1 MDWKDYLSANAE
13 VMALIDSEKVS
24 SFFEEINRVRSSG
37 GTVWVLGNGGSASA
51 ASHAV
56 ADFGKTSKS
65 GGARPVFTV
74 APSEMISMQTAYA
87 NDVSFEQGFALTLRD
102 FAKAGDAVWVISV
115 SGKSPNLLAAA
126 EVAAEMNLTLLSTV
140 GSAGEELAQRSKVGL
155 VIPSAD
161 YQIVENGH
169 VILMHWFTKLLA
181 VKSV

>member
-1 MDWKDYLSANAE
+1 MNWSDYLSANAE
-13 VMALIDSEKVS
+13 VMELIDPQLVDA
-24 SFFEEINRVRSSG
+24 FFQEIDRVRNAG
-37 GTVWVLGNGGSASA
+37 GSVWVLGNGGSASA

-65 GGARPVFTV
+65 AGARPVFTV
-74 APSEMISMQTAYA
+74 APSEMVSMQTAYA

-126 EVAAEMNLTLLSTV
+126 QVADEMNLTLLSTV
-140 GSAGEELAQRSKVGL
+140 GSSGEALAKRSKVGL
-155 VIPSAD
+155 VIPSSD